1 MQCLPDR
8 RSNIEAETGLALAV
22 ERVAPRRG
30 PRRSR
35 RAMQTSLRGCDGEM
49 DLSTSGLLGGRTRS
63 KATGAP
69 VARRQDPLLGLARP
83 YTLSS
88 QMNSTETNR
97 LLIAWPRIAG
107 RRLRVRS

>member
-1 MQCLPDR
+1 MSGN
-8 RSNIEAETGLALAV
+8 RSPRADSSPNIELGHSEPVVMLHRLGH
-22 ERVAPRRG
+22 PSG
-30 PRRSR
+30 PVK
-35 RAMQTSLRGCDGEM
+35 G
-49 DLSTSGLLGGRTRS
+49 DLT
-63 KATGAP
+63 A
-69 VARRQDPLLGLARP
+69 

>member
-1 MQCLPDR
+1 
-8 RSNIEAETGLALAV
+8 
-22 ERVAPRRG
+22 
-30 PRRSR
+30 
-35 RAMQTSLRGCDGEM
+35 MQTSHRGCDGET